1 MKALTGDEVRQAVR
15 GRWLNRKEYAPIR
28 GISIDSR
35 TASAEDLF
43 VAVCGDN
50 HDGHDYLAEALEKG
64 CIAAVV
70 DARHDIPD
78 ELVNRFPV
86 GVLCVQDT
94 REALLALGGYYRSL
108 LPSTVVAVTGSNGK
122 TTVKNMIDHIL
133 SRKFTGIAC
142 PSSYNNEIGV
152 PMTLLSAEGGGDYVI
167 CEVGTNSPGEVGR
180 LARTIRPDIGVVTSI
195 AAAHVEGF
203 GSVERIAAEK
213 GALLGWLENEK
224 TGVVYADNPEFNRVL
239 KGCEARLIRF
249 GVSPEADLRL
259 TDYRRQGWGQRFEV
273 NDHLHVRLAVPGR
286 HNALNAIAAM
296 AVSARFGFSQ
306 EEAAAALADF
316 TLPPMRMELVEMGSV
331 TVVND
336 TYNANPSSLR
346 AAIEVVAEAAS
357 GRLVAIVGD
366 MLEMGE
372 HSRMF
377 HEEIGTL
384 LASRGFDLVVGIG
397 ALGTVV
403 ADKAAERGLKAAV
416 FAGTEE
422 ACRGIADHL
431 CANDTVLI
439 KGSRAMQ
446 LENLFPA
453 LRSAAVT
460 V

>member
-1 MKALTGDEVRQAVR
+1 MKALTGDEIRQAIR
-15 GRWLNRKEYAPIR
+15 GRWLNRSEHAPVR
-28 GISIDSR
+28 GVSIDSR
-35 TASAEDLF
+35 TASPEDLF
-43 VAVCGDN
+43 IAVRGNN
-50 HDGHDYLAEALEKG
+50 HDGHDYLAEAIEKG

-70 DARHDIPD
+70 NARHDLSD
-78 ELVNRFPV
+78 ELVSRFPV
-86 GVLCVQDT
+86 GVLRVQDT

-133 SRKFTGIAC
+133 STKFTGIAS

-152 PMTLLSAEGGGDYVI
+152 PMTLLSAEGGGDYII
-167 CEVGTNSPGEVGR
+167 CEVGTNSSGEVGK

-195 AAAHVEGF
+195 SAAHIEGL
-203 GSVERIAAEK
+203 GSVEHIAAEK
-213 GALLGWLENEK
+213 GALLGWLDNEK
-224 TGVVYADNPEFNRVL
+224 TGIVYADNPEFNRVL

-249 GVSPEADLRL
+249 GVSSEADLRL
-259 TDYRRQGWGQRFEV
+259 TDYRREGWGQRFQI
-273 NDHLHVRLAVPGR
+273 NDHLRVRLAVPGR
-286 HNALNAIAAM
+286 HNALNAIAAI

-306 EEAAAALADF
+306 EEAAAALADY

-346 AAIEVVAEAAS
+346 AAIEVVSEAAS
-357 GRLVAIVGD
+357 GRLVAIIGD
-366 MLEMGE
+366 MLELGE
-372 HSRMF
+372 QSGMF

-397 ALGTVV
+397 ELGAVV
-403 ADKAAERGLKAAV
+403 AGKAAERGIKATA
-416 FAGTEE
+416 FADTEE
-422 ACRGIADHL
+422 ACRGIADHI
-431 CANDTVLI
+431 CANDMMLI
-439 KGSRAMQ
+439 KGSRAMK

-453 LRSAAVT
+453 LRNAAVN